1 MARRHEETDT
11 LNIRLP
17 ASLSEK
23 LDALVSQRQAEN
35 RHAPVSRSS
44 VAREL
49 IAKGLEGAG

>member
-1 MARRHEETDT
+1 MVTRQREESDT

-17 ASLSEK
+17 AALSEK

-35 RHAPVSRSS
+35 RHVPVSRSS

-49 IAKGLEGAG
+49 LAKGLEEA